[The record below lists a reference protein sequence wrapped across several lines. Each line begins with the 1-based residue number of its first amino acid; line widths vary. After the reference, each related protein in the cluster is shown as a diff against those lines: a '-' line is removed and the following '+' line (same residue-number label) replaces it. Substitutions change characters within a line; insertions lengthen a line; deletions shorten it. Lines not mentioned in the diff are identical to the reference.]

1 MSKKHFVP
9 PIIEQWISNINNP
22 NNNTFGKE
30 TYVGYLEYTRD
41 AIDEALIKYK
51 SNKKVNEKIQYKR

>member
-9 PIIEQWISNINNP
+9 PIIEQWISNINSP

-41 AIDEALIKYK
+41 AINEALVKYNSKKSINIKIQ
-51 SNKKVNEKIQYKR
+51 NKK